1 MKITKTLGLV
11 LLSSVFLFTSCKKDD
26 AAPTTL
32 TCKVDK
38 AFYYAPNATAP
49 SSTATYTYNGNKVSK
64 LGIDGDDVVFE
75 YAGENITRRSF
86 MASGSNTTI
95 GYDQIGYNA
104 DGTIS
109 KIESFGLSNEGTYE
123 AFERVEFTYSAGKL
137 SGLITY
143 DLTSGSAQKTLQHA
157 YTYAGNN
164 ITGVIETDHSMG
176 APLSY
181 SYSYTYDSNANYYKK
196 QNAQSLLIDPYLGG
210 IDGAFLPLFYSANN
224 VTALSSDDDS
234 LPVSYT
240 LDELQNL
247 KEVVLV
253 VPESG
258 QIRVSYTNLC
268 Q

>member
-1 MKITKTLGLV
+1 MKITKTLGLAI
-11 LLSSVFLFTSCKKDD
+11 LCSALLFTSCKKED
-26 AAPTTL
+26 AAPAAP

-38 AFYYAPNATAP
+38 ASYYAPNATAP
-49 SSTATYTYNGNKVSK
+49 SSTAAYIYNGNKVSK

-75 YAGENITRRSF
+75 YTGEKITRRSF
-86 MASGSNTTI
+86 MTTGSSTVS
-95 GYDQIGYNA
+95 GYDQIAYNT

-109 KIESFGLSNEGTYE
+109 RMESFGLSNEGTYE
-123 AFERVEFTYSAGKL
+123 AFERVEFAYSAGQL

-143 DLTSGSAQKTLQHA
+143 DLTSGLAQKTLQHT
-157 YTYAGNN
+157 YTYTGNN
-164 ITGVIETDHSMG
+164 ITGVVETDHTIG
-176 APLSY
+176 TPASY

-224 VTALSSDDDS
+224 VTALSSDGGS

-240 LDELQNL
+240 LDERQNL
-247 KEVVLV
+247 KEVVLA
-253 VPESG
+253 VPGSG
-258 QIRVSYTNLC
+258 QVRVSYTNLC

>member
-1 MKITKTLGLV
+1 MKITKTLGLA
-11 LLSSVFLFTSCKKDD
+11 LLSSALLFTACKKED
-26 AAPTTL
+26 AAPPTPA
-32 TCKVDK
+32 CKVDK
-38 AFYYAPNATAP
+38 AYYYAPNATAP
-49 SSTATYTYNGNKVSK
+49 SSTATYTYTGNKLTR
-64 LGIDGDDVVFE
+64 LGIEGDDLVFE
-75 YAGENITRRSF
+75 YAGEKITKRSF
-86 MASGSNTTI
+86 MATGSSTVL
-95 GYDQIGYNA
+95 GYDQIAYNA

-123 AFERVEFTYSAGKL
+123 AFERVEFAYSASQL

-143 DLTSGSAQKTLQHA
+143 DLTSGSAQKTLQYA

-164 ITGVIETDHSMG
+164 ITGVVETDHTMG
-176 APLSY
+176 APQSY

-224 VTALSSDDDS
+224 VTALSSEGGS

-240 LDELQNL
+240 LDERQNL
-247 KEVVLV
+247 KEVALA
-253 VPESG
+253 VPGSG